1 MKLAEFTEAATTAWK
16 RQSGKNVRK
25 FRCKSGPRKGRVM
38 ASPASCNAPFKAG
51 KSANLKKTK
60 AKLGKQAA
68 FRSNLTRRRDPTSRR
83 LKKLNKRRR

>member
-1 MKLAEFTEAATTAWK
+1 MRLAEFTEAVNTAWK

-60 AKLGKQAA
+60 AKFRKQAA
-68 FRSNLTRRRDPTSRR
+68 FRSNLTRRRDPNSRR
-83 LKKLNKRRR
+83 LKRLNKRRR